1 MDTKENIMTDNSG
14 FDLRLGVCGPGTTR
28 LGFRED
34 PSSHGDLR
42 RPRKQATV
50 NKIQIKTSELFESLQ
65 KELLDGISS
74 RAFETGMHQVGTK
87 KKQVSERSERI
98 FKERFLPKSLA
109 LRRPTS
115 EPNVRSGEDLSCLRI
130 TSVAFRATSAFRQR
144 QENNTMK
151 YVTPVEIV
159 LRKRSKPQKFTYE
172 NYRETLES
180 FKKSREG
187 AKQIE
192 ARRVKTEQLHK
203 LMHEGST
210 INKYNQLSDKKLR
223 KEKSATSS
231 MLNSYHVSMA
241 TLPQIKIS

>member
-34 PSSHGDLR
+34 SSSHGDLR

-74 RAFETGMHQVGTK
+74 RASETGMHQVGTK

-98 FKERFLPKSLA
+98 FKERFLSTSLA
-109 LRRPTS
+109 LRRPSS
-115 EPNVRSGEDLSCLRI
+115 EPNVRSSEDLSCLRI

-144 QENNTMK
+144 QENKTMK
-151 YVTPVEIV
+151 YVTPLEIV
-159 LRKRSKPQKFTYE
+159 LRKRSKLQKFTYE

-180 FKKSREG
+180 FKKSREE

-192 ARRVKTEQLHK
+192 ARRVKTEQLHR